1 MATTQQD
8 AGAMPTIWR
17 CPDDLW
23 DEVIEPVMNELDPPA
38 RTGRPRIDPRR
49 ALDGVIYHLRTGCQW
64 SALPREFGDDSSVHR
79 TLTRWIDKGVFKEV
93 WALLIARC
101 EDLDPTQ
108 WEWQSA
114 DGYMGKARFGG
125 TTPAKTLRTAAN
137 AASNA
142 WA

>member
-38 RTGRPRIDPRR
+38 KTGRPRIDPRA

-64 SALPREFGDDSSVHR
+64 SALPRQFGDDSSVHR
-79 TLTRWIDKGVFKEV
+79 TFSRWIDNGVIDEV
-93 WALLIARC
+93 WSLLIAHC
-101 EDLDPTQ
+101 DGVDPADF
-108 WEWQSA
+108 EWQSV
-114 DGYMGKARFGG
+114 DGFMGKARFGG
-125 TTPAKTLRTAAN
+125 IESAQTPRTEAN
-137 AASNA
+137 PAPNEA
-142 WA
+142 